1 MRNMRNFLIILLCFV
16 SLTVYTEGVKAAGR
30 SPEKAHIS
38 FDVRNADIKDVLSVL
53 ARVSGLNIITS
64 DEVKGTLTMHLEDVP
79 WNRALELILMQK
91 GLTCERIGNVLRITT
106 SQRYISEKRAKRRAV
121 EEEKETE
128 RQKRSVTAVIKLN
141 YVKADYA
148 RKIATRLAYGKGVKP
163 GLIVADKMNN
173 SIIIHDIRENI
184 IKIKRI
190 VKDIDVQRKQVEI
203 NARVVQVSK
212 PFERQLGISWGG
224 TYLSPSGKHTYIG
237 IGGSTSLIGYVNPG
251 SGGLAQ
257 ISDTSALQKSNYI
270 VNLPSSATTGG
281 TLGLALGNV
290 RANYNLDL
298 KLEAAQTQGY
308 SKIISAP
315 RVITLDNEKANIE
328 SGLEIPY
335 QEKTG
340 EGNTSVTFKKA
351 TLRLEVT
358 PHITHN
364 NKIVM
369 EIKVSKDSPDWA
381 NVIAGTGEPPIK
393 KNEVTSKVIVDN
405 GQTVVIGGL
414 IEETRSKTTTG
425 VPGLMTIPLL
435 GWLFKSEH
443 LQNPHDELL
452 VFVTPKIIPVR

>member
-1 MRNMRNFLIILLCFV
+1 M
-16 SLTVYTEGVKAAGR
+16 
-30 SPEKAHIS
+30 
-38 FDVRNADIKDVLSVL
+38 
-53 ARVSGLNIITS
+53 
-64 DEVKGTLTMHLEDVP
+64 
-79 WNRALELILMQK
+79 
-91 GLTCERIGNVLRITT
+91 
-106 SQRYISEKRAKRRAV
+106 
-121 EEEKETE
+121 
-128 RQKRSVTAVIKLN
+128 
-141 YVKADYA
+141 
-148 RKIATRLAYGKGVKP
+148 
-163 GLIVADKMNN
+163 
-173 SIIIHDIRENI
+173 
-184 IKIKRI
+184 
-190 VKDIDVQRKQVEI
+190 
-203 NARVVQVSK
+203 
-212 PFERQLGISWGG
+212 
-224 TYLSPSGKHTYIG
+224 
-237 IGGSTSLIGYVNPG
+237 
-251 SGGLAQ
+251 
-257 ISDTSALQKSNYI
+257 
-270 VNLPSSATTGG
+270 
-281 TLGLALGNV
+281 ALGNV